1 MIKHYFPKTYPWRV
15 AEILE
20 SFSLLH
26 GQRSFELSFQKIRL
40 AGPQISSMFTDLK
53 PPDQFKVSNA
63 AAMIKCGLLPA
74 PPIMFSLED
83 RSVVKGELVSL
94 LASLLTGED
103 SIYVLKARVSDYPG
117 SLLSSVSSM
126 LEDADPGP
134 LSSSEVLKQEMQVKA
149 EYEIVKAGD
158 LEEYLEKIS
167 SEISKELEARELK
180 ADWS

>member
-1 MIKHYFPKTYPWRV
+1 MLKHYFPKTYAWRV

-26 GQRSFELSFQKIRL
+26 GQKSFELSFQKIHLTRSH
-40 AGPQISSMFTDLK
+40 ISSMFTDLK

-63 AAMIKCGLLPA
+63 AALIKCGLSPA
-74 PPIMFSLED
+74 PPILFSFED
-83 RSVVKGELVSL
+83 RSIVKGELISL
-94 LASLLTGED
+94 LASLLAGED
-103 SIYVLKARVSDYPG
+103 SIYMLKARISDYPG
-117 SLLSSVSSM
+117 SLLSPVSDM

-158 LEEYLEKIS
+158 LEEYLERIR

-180 ADWS
+180 ADWN